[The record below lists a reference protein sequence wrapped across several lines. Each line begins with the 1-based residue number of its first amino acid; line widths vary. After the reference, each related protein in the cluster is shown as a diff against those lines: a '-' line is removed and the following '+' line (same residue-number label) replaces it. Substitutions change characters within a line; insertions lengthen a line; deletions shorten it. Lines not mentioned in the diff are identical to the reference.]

1 MILTD
6 RAIRDAKPKAS
17 AYRLRDSN
25 VVCRGFGVTVGP
37 TGAKAFFLSYTS
49 PEDGKRKQAPLGR
62 FPATSLREA
71 RLKAAEVR
79 ALVDEGRDPA
89 IEKKQLIAKRI
100 EQRELGS
107 LQDLMDLYADDLKA
121 DGKRSEKEVRRI
133 TGRDIPPHL
142 LSRPARLI
150 TRDDILDILTPIA
163 QRGAKV
169 HADNVRAYLRA
180 AFELGVNAPS
190 MTRWRGRSKSF
201 GITINPV
208 IGVRKSVS
216 RKARGQ
222 RTLTPAEVRMLW
234 STDALTPLTLLALKL
249 TLSTGQRVE
258 EVLGAKWHDFNF
270 EEGIWVIP
278 GQQRK
283 TRNSS
288 NVAHIVPIT
297 DFHRILLDE
306 IRSLNPESLF
316 LFPDRS
322 GKSPK
327 RHDSLNSSLRR
338 WIKEGQMPTF
348 SPRDLR
354 RTFKTLCGAFGIP
367 LEVRNR
373 LQGHAMTDVG
383 SIFYDRHDYL
393 AEKRESMQKWVE
405 SFKLLIG

>member
-6 RAIRDAKPKAS
+6 KAIRDAKPKAS
-17 AYRLRDSN
+17 TYRLRDSN
-25 VVCRGFGVTVGP
+25 VVCRGFGVAVGP

-62 FPATSLREA
+62 FPAMSLREA

-79 ALVDEGRDPA
+79 ALVDGGSDPA

-121 DGKRSEKEVRRI
+121 DGKRTEKEVRRI
-133 TGRDIPPHL
+133 AGRDIPSHL
-142 LSRPARLI
+142 LLRPARLI

-201 GITINPV
+201 GITANPV

-216 RKARGQ
+216 RKSRGQ
-222 RTLTPAEVRMLW
+222 RTLTADEVRMLW
-234 STDALTPLTLLALKL
+234 STEALTPPTLLALKL
-249 TLSTGQRVE
+249 ILATGQRVE
-258 EVLGAKWHDFNF
+258 EVLGAKWLEINQ
-270 EEGIWVIP
+270 EEGLWTIP
-278 GQQRK
+278 GERRK
-283 TRNSS
+283 TRNKSDE
-288 NVAHIVPIT
+288 AHIVPIT
-297 DFHRILLDE
+297 DFHLTLFAE
-306 IRSLNPESLF
+306 IRSLNPDSLF

-327 RHDSLNSSLRR
+327 RHDSLNSSLQR
-338 WIKEGQMPTF
+338 WIKDGQMLTF

-354 RTFKTLCGAFGIP
+354 RTFKTLGGAFGIP

-393 AEKRESMQKWVE
+393 AEKREAMQKWVE